1 MNVTGLN
8 RPYSIV
14 SLTQGTK
21 EWLEWRH
28 QGIGASEAPTI
39 MGENPWKWPD
49 QLRIEKKRAVREGTQ
64 NEAMATGTALEPVA
78 RAHYCSTVGM
88 VVEPACLQSLE
99 HDWLRASVDGI
110 TADGQRVVEIKCGQS
125 VYRKT
130 AGSRRAPDYYYG
142 QLQHIL
148 AITGLPVIDFLC
160 FFPPNPP
167 LLIEVRRNDA
177 YIQKLLAA
185 EKAFWQRLKD

>member
-39 MGENPWKWPD
+39 MGENPWNCPD
-49 QLRIEKKRAVREGTQ
+49 QLRIEKKRAVCEGTQ

-78 RAHYCSTVGM
+78 RAHYCSTVGI

-110 TADGQRVVEIKCGQS
+110 AADEQRVVEIKCGQS

-130 AGSRRAPDYYYG
+130 AGSRRAPDYYFG

-167 LLIEVRRNDA
+167 LLIEVRRDDA
-177 YIQKLLAA
+177 YIQKLLTA
-185 EKAFWQRLKD
+185 EKAFWLRTKC

>member
-1 MNVTGLN
+1 MSVTGIN
-8 RPYSIV
+8 RPYTTV
-14 SLTQGTK
+14 TLTQGTQ
-21 EWLEWRH
+21 EWLEWRN
-28 QGIGASEAPTI
+28 QGIGASDAPTI
-39 MGENPWKWPD
+39 MGENPWKLPD

-78 RAHYCSTVGM
+78 RAYYCSTVGI

-177 YIQKLLAA
+177 YIHKLLAT